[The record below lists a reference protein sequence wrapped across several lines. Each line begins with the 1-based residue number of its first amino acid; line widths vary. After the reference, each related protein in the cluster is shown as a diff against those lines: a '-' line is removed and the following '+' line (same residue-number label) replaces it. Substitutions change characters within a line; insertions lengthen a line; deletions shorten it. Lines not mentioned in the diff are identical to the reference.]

1 MSEIIEGR
9 NEWKNLWD
17 RLSIFRNLRAGS
29 QRVSMAWVSA
39 SSIVLA
45 CHVKGPGFNPTAT
58 KRGEEIKENVLVVFW
73 LSTWK
78 VGQANK
84 VSETCRERENQ
95 IGKKK
100 RCWEFSQHESKIFQG
115 REDGSVGE
123 GKYHSC
129 TPLARMSHNS
139 IWLWDSGYCVLE
151 RKRNESRVIYHTG
164 TSLKY
169 SKL

>member
-1 MSEIIEGR
+1 
-9 NEWKNLWD
+9 
-17 RLSIFRNLRAGS
+17 
-29 QRVSMAWVSA
+29 MAWVSA

-58 KRGEEIKENVLVVFW
+58 KRGEGIKENVLVVFW

-100 RCWEFSQHESKIFQG
+100 DAGNLANTSQKYFKA
-115 REDGSVGE
+115 
-123 GKYHSC
+123 GK
-129 TPLARMSHNS
+129 TAQ
-139 IWLWDSGYCVLE
+139 
-151 RKRNESRVIYHTG
+151 
-164 TSLKY
+164 
-169 SKL
+169 